1 MRAGAHGGDT
11 LAALALGERPS
22 GRPLADGEWGA
33 VLARA
38 PDLTLLLP
46 RGARAPPAALPV
58 PLLVGLVWCVT
69 EPVATARFDPP
80 PPRLEQDAGRAPPGS
95 PSQPACVAEPGGA

>member
-46 RGARAPPAALPV
+46 RGAGLGLSARAVAADAPGLTLRALLAAIHALYAVRRLHGWRSRPSRAP
-58 PLLVGLVWCVT
+58 
-69 EPVATARFDPP
+69 RQRD
-80 PPRLEQDAGRAPPGS
+80 
-95 PSQPACVAEPGGA
+95 GA

>member
-1 MRAGAHGGDT
+1 MRAKPHGNDT
-11 LAALALGERPS
+11 LEALALGERPS

-46 RGARAPPAALPV
+46 RGAGLGLSARAVAADAPGLTLRALLAAIHAHYAVRRLHGWRSRPSRAP
-58 PLLVGLVWCVT
+58 
-69 EPVATARFDPP
+69 RQRD
-80 PPRLEQDAGRAPPGS
+80 
-95 PSQPACVAEPGGA
+95 GA